1 VQVSSVV
8 VQKKKGGREKNV
20 SSVAMQ
26 DWQIPLGRR
35 FRALKV
41 WFVLRTYGQEGLQK
55 YLEHHLRLAKLFQG
69 FVEADDRFEIMAP
82 PRFGLIC
89 FALTVEN
96 NSQTQL
102 HLTSQGLYIPR
113 LAQQQCKQTIAPI
126 LRQGM
131 HNCLQ
136 GCVFDEFHAA
146 GFVTE
151 ANVSSLSLNI
161 PQDCRTLLQNS

>member
-1 VQVSSVV
+1 MVV
-8 VQKKKGGREKNV
+8 K
-20 SSVAMQ
+20 

-89 FALTVEN
+89 FALKVQKP
-96 NSQTQL
+96 SQL
-102 HLTSQGLYIPR
+102 HLKPQVIAAQATCDVYVTKKNSSASSR
-113 LAQQQCKQTIAPI
+113 LLPDSSKACAIAFNVVTMMLFMQQ
-126 LRQGM
+126 
-131 HNCLQ
+131 
-136 GCVFDEFHAA
+136 
-146 GFVTE
+146 
-151 ANVSSLSLNI
+151 SSH
-161 PQDCRTLLQNS
+161 R

>member
-1 VQVSSVV
+1 MLSLVV
-8 VQKKKGGREKNV
+8 
-20 SSVAMQ
+20 Q

-89 FALTVEN
+89 FALKVEN
-96 NSQTQL
+96 HSQIQL
-102 HLTSQGLYIPR
+102 HLISQVIAAR
-113 LAQQQCKQTIAPI
+113 TALAQ
-126 LRQGM
+126 L
-131 HNCLQ
+131 
-136 GCVFDEFHAA
+136 
-146 GFVTE
+146 VTL
-151 ANVSSLSLNI
+151 V
-161 PQDCRTLLQNS
+161 